1 MLFFHTSLH
10 WPKIS
15 QQNITQLTSLLEK
28 LNVSQTIKY
37 NGEGK

>member
-1 MLFFHTSLH
+1 MFFFHASLS

-28 LNVSQTIKY
+28 LNVSQAIKH